1 MTPASSLPLVLAFI
15 VDGPLS
21 PEAQA
26 RALHAHAQAWHALT
40 RGGEVG
46 ATLRF
51 EGIVRRAEPDFG
63 TASAGA
69 AGGGRERDLLALDYE
84 TYDPMAERGLL
95 ALAREVAGRHGLAGI
110 LALHSRGR
118 VGVGEVSFVL
128 EAAAAHRAE
137 TLAAVADFIDRLKQD
152 VPIWKRA
159 VWA

>member
-1 MTPASSLPLVLAFI
+1 MMVVAAI
-15 VDGPLS
+15 VDGPLT
-21 PEAQA
+21 PEARA
-26 RALHAHAQAWHALT
+26 RALHAEPWYALT
-40 RGGEVG
+40 RGGGVG

-51 EGIVRRAEPDFG
+51 EGIVRRMEADPD
-63 TASAGA
+63 
-69 AGGGRERDLLALDYE
+69 AGGRQRDLLALDYQ

-95 ALAREVAGRHGLAGI
+95 ALAREVAERHGLAGI
-110 LALHSRGR
+110 IALHSRGR

-128 EAAAAHRAE
+128 EVAAAHRTE